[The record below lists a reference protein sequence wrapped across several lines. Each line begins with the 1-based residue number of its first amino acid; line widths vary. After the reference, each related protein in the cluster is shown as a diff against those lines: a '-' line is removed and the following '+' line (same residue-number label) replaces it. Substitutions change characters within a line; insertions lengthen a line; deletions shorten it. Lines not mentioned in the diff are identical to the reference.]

1 MNKGRNVKI
10 TNSQGIFLKNLTKN
24 IEKVMGVENYL
35 ITEQQIADKYKK
47 NVEDIIFLEKQ
58 AIPIEIQEKNIKIRR
73 AKILNNLYKNG
84 LDYYNENT
92 KGKNSDFTDALIIN
106 QEGKLLFLLRNKND
120 NLFPNKYCL
129 VGGHQE
135 KALSPESNIKKEIKE
150 ETGLDVLDCSL
161 VSIKKINN
169 GSNKILYFYC
179 TIPKDSEVVLN
190 EREHSNYKWMSLSE
204 IEKEPDENF
213 ILDLKKYLLDNVLQV
228 KKTEL

>member
-35 ITEQQIADKYKK
+35 ITEQQVADKYKK

-150 ETGLDVLDCSL
+150 ETGLDVLECNL
-161 VSIKKINN
+161 AHVKNINGN
-169 GSNKILYFYC
+169 KNKIYYFIC
-179 TIPKDSEVVLN
+179 TLPREYQIVLN
-190 EREHSNYKWMSLSE
+190 EREHSNYKWMSLKE
-204 IEKEPDENF
+204 IINTPKEQF
-213 ILDLKKYLLDNVLQV
+213 MFDLKDILLKEIFKISNV
-228 KKTEL
+228 K